1 LLDELRERMATYLSS
16 RQVCFLST
24 ARAEGTWAM
33 PVRYRSLGLE
43 VDCLLPR
50 WSDVAYHLEQDPT
63 VMLVVL
69 DTAAPMLS
77 WLQCQGTAQAVARPD
92 WEGLLPQGNLA
103 SVSPD
108 DLYLVVRVTPQRL
121 ELIDESQGWG
131 VRETL
136 DL

>member
-1 LLDELRERMATYLSS
+1 MLDELRERMAAYLSKH
-16 RQVCFLST
+16 QTCFLST
-24 ARAEGTWAM
+24 ARAEGAWAM

-50 WSDVAYHLEQDPT
+50 WSDAAYHLEHDPT

-69 DTAAPMLS
+69 DTAAPMLA
-77 WLQCQGTAQAVARPD
+77 WLQCQGTAQPVERPD
-92 WEGLLPQGNLA
+92 WEGLLPQGTLA
-103 SVSPD
+103 IVPPD

-121 ELIDESQGWG
+121 ELIDESRGWG